1 MEKEKG
7 SCWMNLNRNNRDK
20 KFEQILLD
28 SIDEAFS
35 TLGESAKT
43 SIYFYLEKN
52 FLITKQD
59 IPYKVDDFSDALEQI
74 FGLGARH
81 LEILIMEKLHAK
93 VTCSYKW
100 TGPNWLVPDLTFRKY
115 VELARLGYVDTEK
128 IRELEVWIDAEEKQE
143 QYV

>member
-1 MEKEKG
+1 
-7 SCWMNLNRNNRDK
+7 MNLNRNNRDK

-43 SIYFYLEKN
+43 SIYFYLEKKL
-52 FLITKQD
+52 LIAKQE
-59 IPYKVDDFSDALEQI
+59 IPHRVNDFSDALEQI

-115 VELARLGYVDTEK
+115 VELARLGNLDTEK
-128 IRELEVWIDAEEKQE
+128 TGELEVWIDAEEKQE

>member
-1 MEKEKG
+1 
-7 SCWMNLNRNNRDK
+7 MNLDRNNRDK

-43 SIYFYLEKN
+43 SIYFYMEKKL
-52 FLITKQD
+52 LIAKQE
-59 IPYKVDDFSDALEQI
+59 IPYRVDDFSGALERI
-74 FGLGARH
+74 FGLGASH

-100 TGPNWLVPDLTFRKY
+100 TGPNWLVPDLTFQKY
-115 VELARLGYVDTEK
+115 VELARLCNLDTEK
-128 IRELEVWIDAEEKQE
+128 TRELEVWIDAEEKQE